1 MENSVRLLSKVKSEM
16 VILRETIARD
26 SDAVMIQI
34 AKNLLAQNQAWL
46 DHWINQAE
54 FTHKNN
60 SK

>member
-1 MENSVRLLSKVKSEM
+1 MENSVRLLLKVKAEM

-26 SDAVMIQI
+26 SNAVIVEI
-34 AKNLLAQNQAWL
+34 AKNLLAENQAWL

-60 SK
+60 LK

>member
-1 MENSVRLLSKVKSEM
+1 M
-16 VILRETIARD
+16 VILRETIAHD
-26 SDAVMIQI
+26 SNAVMVQI
-34 AKNLLAQNQAWL
+34 AKNLLAENQAWL